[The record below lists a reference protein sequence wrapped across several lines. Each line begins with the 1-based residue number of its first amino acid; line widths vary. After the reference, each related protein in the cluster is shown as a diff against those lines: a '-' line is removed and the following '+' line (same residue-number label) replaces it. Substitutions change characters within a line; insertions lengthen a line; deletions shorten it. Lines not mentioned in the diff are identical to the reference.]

1 MPQKLELT
9 WFNKDKAL
17 IPVEKGRYGYTWVDP
32 QDPRYCETHY
42 LEYVETITG
51 IRAKK
56 IGGVYSKRADPP
68 PQQRFIRSVLI
79 YPQQMTT
86 C

>member
-1 MPQKLELT
+1 MTMPQKLELT

-56 IGGVYSKRADPP
+56 IRGGK
-68 PQQRFIRSVLI
+68 RFIRSVLI